1 METQGEAHVFPHFEA
16 VIADVPERDSFPR
29 LDELETCVDGL
40 AGAGGAEVWTAGRS
54 RAGRPIRCLEIPGG
68 PLRALLVGVPH
79 PEEPVG
85 ALMLQYLLPLL
96 AAGLAEELGFGFSV
110 VMAGDPDGVVL
121 NEPWFDRPYDLA
133 EYLLQ
138 VYRPP
143 LADQFEWTFPVEY
156 KRYGFL
162 RPLPEARAV
171 MEVVHRHPLDLYA
184 GLHDST
190 FCGGYFYLS
199 ATDAELEADLA
210 AALTATAL
218 PVHCGEPEVPYLR
231 TLSPGVFQAFSLAD
245 DYDYYETYGA
255 DPAALLTC
263 GTSSDAYAEAT
274 WDCFTLVAETPHFT
288 TSRIADLRPAGL
300 SRGEARLDGLGE
312 TRALADWLHERYVEA
327 APRLTVESPWQRT
340 VHTYLATVVE
350 DLRAERA
357 QIESE
362 PRFRE
367 EATVAQLCDS
377 LYLRQLEA
385 LTRVGQ
391 FANMV
396 AVEPAQDDR
405 LVALREEA
413 EALVRD
419 RAPRLASACGLEPV
433 PLRRLVQCQL
443 SALLST
449 LLAVRDRYRPARPRP
464 AAARTPR
471 P

>member
-1 METQGEAHVFPHFEA
+1 VFPHFGA
-16 VIADVPERDSFPR
+16 VVAGVPDYDRFPG
-29 LDELETCVDGL
+29 LTKLETAADEL
-40 AGAGGAEVWTAGRS
+40 AGATGAEVWTAGRS

-68 PLRALLVGVPH
+68 PHHAILVGLPH

-85 ALMLQYLLPLL
+85 ALMLEYLLPLL
-96 AAGLAEELGFGFSV
+96 AGGLAGELGFGFSV
-110 VMAGDPDGVVL
+110 VMAGDPDGLVL
-121 NEPWFDRPYDLA
+121 NEPWFALPYDLV
-133 EYLLQ
+133 EYLLR

-171 MEVVHRHPLDLYA
+171 MEVVHRRPIDLYM

-190 FCGGYFYLS
+190 FCGAYFYVS
-199 ATDAELEADLA
+199 AADSELAADLA
-210 AALTATAL
+210 AAVAATAL
-218 PVHCGEPEVPYLR
+218 PTHCGEPEVPYLR
-231 TLSPGVFQAFSLAD
+231 ALSEGVFRAFSLAD
-245 DYDYYETYGA
+245 DYDYYEAYGA

-263 GTSSDAYAEAT
+263 GTSGDAYAEAT
-274 WDCFTLVAETPHFT
+274 WDCFTMVAETPHFT
-288 TSRIADLRPAGL
+288 TSRIADRRPAGVN
-300 SRGEARLDGLGE
+300 RGEARLDGLDE
-312 TRALADWLHERYVEA
+312 TGKLAEWLHERYVTA
-327 APRLTVESPWQRT
+327 AARLTVESPWQRT
-340 VHTYLATVVE
+340 VHAYLISAAE
-350 DLRAERA
+350 DLRAQRA
-357 QIESE
+357 QVEAE

-377 LYLRQLEA
+377 LHLRQLEA

-391 FANMV
+391 FANML
-396 AVEPAQDDR
+396 AVEPEQDET
-405 LVALREEA
+405 LAELREEA

-419 RAPRLASACGLEPV
+419 RAPRLASACGLEAV

-449 LLAVRDRYRPARPRP
+449 LVAVRDRYRPARPRP
-464 AAARTPR
+464 TTARTPR

>member
-1 METQGEAHVFPHFEA
+1 MYPHFDA
-16 VIADVPERDSFPR
+16 VVAGVPESGSFPR
-29 LDELETCVDGL
+29 LDELETCVDEL
-40 AGAGGAEVWTAGRS
+40 AGARGAGLWTAGRS
-54 RAGRPIRCLEIPGG
+54 RAGRAIRCLEIPGG
-68 PLRALLVGVPH
+68 PLQALLVGLPH

-110 VMAGDPDGVVL
+110 VMAGDPDGLVV
-121 NEPWFDRPYDLA
+121 NEPWFERPYDLA
-133 EYLLQ
+133 EYILH

-171 MEVVHRHPLDLYA
+171 MEVVHRRPLDLYA
-184 GLHDST
+184 ALHDST
-190 FCGGYFYLS
+190 FGGGYFSLS
-199 ATDAELEADLA
+199 ASDAELEADLA
-210 AALTATAL
+210 AALAATEL

-231 TLSPGVFQAFSLAD
+231 TLSPGVFEAFSLAD
-245 DYDYYETYGA
+245 DYDYSETYGA
-255 DPAALLTC
+255 DPAALMTC
-263 GTSSDAYAEAT
+263 GTSSDAYAAAT

-327 APRLTVESPWQRT
+327 AARLTVESPWQRT
-340 VHTYLATVVE
+340 VHAYLATVVE

-357 QIESE
+357 LVESE

-377 LYLRQLEA
+377 LYLRQLET

-396 AVEPAQDDR
+396 AAEPAQDDR

-449 LLAVRDRYRPARPRP
+449 LLAVRGRYRSARPRP
-464 AAARTPR
+464 VAARSPR

>member
-1 METQGEAHVFPHFEA
+1 VFPHFEGVVA
-16 VIADVPERDSFPR
+16 GVPEYDAFPR
-29 LDELETCVDGL
+29 LAELETSVDEISGS
-40 AGAGGAEVWTAGRS
+40 AGAGVWTAGRS
-54 RAGRPIRCLEIPGG
+54 REGRPIRCLDIPGG
-68 PLRALLVGVPH
+68 PLHATLVGLPH

-85 ALMLQYLLPLL
+85 ALMLQYLAPLL
-96 AAGLAEELGFGFSV
+96 AGGLAEELGFAFSV
-110 VMAGDPDGVVL
+110 VIAGDPDGLVL
-121 NEPWFDRPYDLA
+121 NEPWFDQPYDLNG
-133 EYLLQ
+133 YLMR

-171 MEVVHRHPLDLYA
+171 MKVIHRRPLDLYM

-199 ATDAELEADLA
+199 AADGELQGDLA
-210 AALTATAL
+210 SALAATEL
-218 PVHCGEPEVPYLR
+218 PPHCGEPEVPYLQ
-231 TLSPGVFQAFSLAD
+231 TLSEGIFRAFTLAD
-245 DYDYYETYGA
+245 DYDYYEKYGA
-255 DPAALLTC
+255 DPAALLTS

-288 TSRIADLRPAGL
+288 TSRIADLRPAGVT
-300 SRGEARLDGLGE
+300 RGEARLDGLGE
-312 TRALADWLHERYVEA
+312 TRELARWLHERFVA
-327 APRLTVESPWQRT
+327 AASRLTVESPWQRT
-340 VHTYLATVVE
+340 VHAYLASVTE

-357 QIESE
+357 QVEAE

-377 LYLRQLEA
+377 LYLRQLET

-396 AVEPAQDDR
+396 AAEPAQDDT
-405 LVALREEA
+405 LAALREEA
-413 EALVRD
+413 EALVRE
-419 RAPRLASACGLEPV
+419 RAPRLASACGLEAV

-443 SALLST
+443 SSLLST
-449 LLAVRDRYRPARPRP
+449 LVAVRDRYRPARPRP
-464 AAARTPR
+464 AVARTPR

>member
-1 METQGEAHVFPHFEA
+1 VFPHFDA
-16 VIADVPERDSFPR
+16 VVAGVPDYDRFPR
-29 LDELETCVDGL
+29 QSELEASTDGL
-40 AGAGGAEVWTAGRS
+40 AAAGAAEVWTAGRS
-54 RAGRPIRCLEIPGG
+54 RAGRPIRCLEIAGG
-68 PLRALLVGVPH
+68 PLQAMLVGLPH

-85 ALMLQYLLPLL
+85 ALVLQYLLPLL
-96 AAGLAEELGFGFSV
+96 AGGLAEELGFGFSV
-110 VMAGDPDGVVL
+110 VMAGDPDGLVL
-121 NEPWFDRPYDLA
+121 NEPWFDRPYDLTD
-133 EYLLQ
+133 YLLC

-171 MEVVHRHPLDLYA
+171 MEVVHRRPLDLYM

-190 FCGGYFYLS
+190 FCGGYFYL
-199 ATDAELEADLA
+199 AGADAELEADLA
-210 AALTATAL
+210 ATLEATAL
-218 PVHCGEPEVPYLR
+218 PAHCGEPEVPYLR
-231 TLSPGVFQAFSLAD
+231 TLSPGVFRAFSLAE
-245 DYDYYETYGA
+245 DYDFYEAYGA

-274 WDCFTLVAETPHFT
+274 WDCFTLVAEAPHFT
-288 TSRIADLRPAGL
+288 TSRIADLRPAGV
-300 SRGEARLDGLGE
+300 SRGEAKLDGLDE
-312 TRALADWLHERYVEA
+312 TRKLADWLHGRYVEA
-327 APRLTVESPWQRT
+327 AARLTAESPWQRT
-340 VHTYLATVVE
+340 VHAYLVSGVE

-357 QIESE
+357 QISSE

-367 EATVAQLCDS
+367 EATVAQFCDS

-396 AVEPAQDDR
+396 AAEPVQDDVLAR
-405 LVALREEA
+405 MRAEA

-419 RAPRLASACGLEPV
+419 RAPRLASACGLEAV

-449 LLAVRDRYRPARPRP
+449 LVAVRDRYRPARPRP
-464 AAARTPR
+464 KAAGTPR